1 MRWISRLLAY
11 LSMTI
16 FVVAV
21 TNAQSEECPLVIQEI
36 LVSVN
41 DVCAETGRNQVCYG
55 NIAITA
61 EGRNDKFQLSDVGD
75 IADLADM
82 QSLSLAPFNENE
94 GEWGVALMQVQAN
107 LPDTLPSQN
116 VTMIAFG
123 DVSLTNAI
131 SSPIELTA
139 TLSSNGRTRSTPTT
153 ADGDLNVLTAIP
165 TGTAIEVIGRNE
177 AGDWLL
183 IRLPEASISGAQFGW
198 ISTQVLSISG
208 DKMALNVF
216 PNDVLANGSPAPTTP
231 MSAFYLKTGIGETN
245 CAEMP
250 PDGVLIQTP
259 EGAGRVQMTVNGV
272 QMSFGSTVFLKTVEN
287 LLIVAVAEGTATITA
302 NGETQFVPAGAEASV
317 ELNEDSTLPIGVPS
331 EPQPYKAQDITYLPI
346 AGNIQLVPEAV
357 SIIEPL
363 APEVIQNAVADS
375 FAPNGAIDGL
385 YYFILTD
392 MSNSISA
399 TYTTGFCQPAITDPV
414 GYMARMEFTPTGIIS
429 NVGVADGLS
438 RIGDGIWGDPEN
450 AHIALSTLGA
460 SGTEGFA
467 STFYA
472 ISAGVIQEKRTVMTN
487 NNLGQSQCVG
497 FITGTWIAPL
507 GN

>member
-11 LSMTI
+11 LSMTV
-16 FVVAV
+16 FVVAIV
-21 TNAQSEECPLVIQEI
+21 NAQSEECAFVIQEI

-61 EGRNDKFQLSDVGD
+61 EGRNDNFQLSNIGD

-82 QSLSLAPFNENE
+82 QSLSLAPYNEDA

-107 LPDTLPSQN
+107 LPDTLPGQN
-116 VTMIAFG
+116 VTMVAFG

-153 ADGDLNVLTAIP
+153 ADGDLNVLTAI
-165 TGTAIEVIGRNE
+165 TSGTAIEVLGRNE
-177 AGDWLL
+177 SGDWLL
-183 IRLPEASISGAQFGW
+183 IRLPEASIRGTQFGW

-272 QMSFGSTVFLKTVEN
+272 QMSFGSTVFLKTAEN
-287 LLIVAVAEGTATITA
+287 LLVVVVAEGTATITA

-317 ELNEDSTLPIGVPS
+317 ELNEDLTLPVGVPS
-331 EPQPYKAQDITYLPI
+331 EPYPYKPADVLYLPI
-346 AGNIQLVPEAV
+346 TENIQLVPEAV
-357 SIIEPL
+357 SVIEPL
-363 APEVIQNAVADS
+363 APEAIPDVIAQE
-375 FAPNGAIDGL
+375 FAPNGAIDGV
-385 YYFILTD
+385 YFFNRVEIINHITP
-392 MSNSISA
+392 SYSG
-399 TYTTGFCQPAITDPV
+399 GFCGGGGESQSYTAN
-414 GYMARMEFTPTGIIS
+414 MQFTPEGIIT
-429 NVGVADGLS
+429 NVMGGDIPTLSYGV
-438 RIGDGIWGDPEN
+438 WGNSESE
-450 AHIALSTLGA
+450 HQALYTLGA
-460 SGTEGFA
+460 AGTEQGA
-467 STFYA
+467 QTYTA
-472 ISAGVIQEKRTVMTN
+472 LSADTIQEKRTSMINTDF
-487 NNLGQSQCVG
+487 GQSSCSG
-497 FITGTWIAPL
+497 IYIGTWIAPL